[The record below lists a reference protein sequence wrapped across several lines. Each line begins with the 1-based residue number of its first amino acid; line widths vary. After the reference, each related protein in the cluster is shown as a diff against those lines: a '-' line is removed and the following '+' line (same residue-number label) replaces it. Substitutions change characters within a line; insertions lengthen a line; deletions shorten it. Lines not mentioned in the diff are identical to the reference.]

1 MRRHLQFVLTACFCL
16 LLISSVAFAQSGRKQ
31 KKADPLPPVQ
41 GVNQPEARTQPETT
55 VSPEDNDK
63 PKAEE
68 IKTRFQVMS
77 EMGDMGIP
85 NYFNDT
91 VRAACVHEL
100 KRQVRGLPASDSG
113 GNKNRSDALDIAK
126 NNDDVYVVLFDLQV
140 DRMGVSSNG
149 LELRFTVFEPKTGK
163 QVAFGTGM
171 PVQPSGFPQPP
182 IGATREQVQLEW
194 AARDAAQQIV
204 SRLKLRTGY

>member
-1 MRRHLQFVLTACFCL
+1 MRRHLQFIFAACLCVLVLGSLAL
-16 LLISSVAFAQSGRKQ
+16 AQSGRKQ

-41 GVNQPEARTQPETT
+41 GVNQPEARTQQEAT
-55 VSPEDNDK
+55 VAPEDSDK

-68 IKTRFQVMS
+68 LKTRFQVMS
-77 EMGDMGIP
+77 DMGDMGIP

-100 KRQVRGLPASDSG
+100 KRQVRNLPASDAG
-113 GNKNRSDALDIAK
+113 GNKNRKDAMDIAK
-126 NNDDVYVVLFDLQV
+126 NNDNVYVVLFELQV
-140 DRMGVSSNG
+140 DRMGMSSNG
-149 LELRFTVFEPKTGK
+149 LELRYTVYEPKTGK
-163 QVAFGTGM
+163 QVSFGTGM

-204 SRLKLRTGY
+204 SKLKLRTGY

>member
-1 MRRHLQFVLTACFCL
+1 MRRYLHFLLAACFCWL
-16 LLISSVAFAQSGRKQ
+16 LLGNSAAAQSGRKQ
-31 KKADPLPPVQ
+31 KKADPMPPVQ
-41 GVNQPEARTQPETT
+41 GVNQPEARTQQEAT
-55 VSPEDNDK
+55 VSPEDSEK

-68 IKTRFQVMS
+68 LKTRFQVMS

-85 NYFNDT
+85 TYFNDT

-100 KRQVRGLPASDSG
+100 KRVVRGLPANDSG
-113 GNKNRSDALDIAK
+113 GNKNRKDAMDVAK
-126 NNDDVYVVLFDLQV
+126 NNDNIYVVLFELQV
-140 DRMGVSSNG
+140 DRMGMSSSG
-149 LELRFTVFEPKTGK
+149 VELRYTVYEPKTGK

-171 PVQPSGFPQPP
+171 AVQPSGYPQPP

-194 AARDAAQQIV
+194 MARDAAQQIV

>member
-1 MRRHLQFVLTACFCL
+1 MRRYLQFLLAACFCL
-16 LLISSVAFAQSGRKQ
+16 LLSSIFTLAQSGRKQ

-41 GVNQPEARTQPETT
+41 GVNQPEARTQQEAT
-55 VSPEDNDK
+55 VAPEDSGQ

-68 IKTRFQVMS
+68 LKTRFQVMS

-126 NNDDVYVVLFDLQV
+126 NNDNVYVVLFDLQV
-140 DRMGVSSNG
+140 DRMGMSQNG
-149 LELRFTVFEPKTGK
+149 LELRYTVFEPKTGK

-171 PVQPSGFPQPP
+171 PVQPNGIPQPP
-182 IGATREQVQLEW
+182 IGATREQMQLEW

>member
-77 EMGDMGIP
+77 EMGDIGIP

>member
-1 MRRHLQFVLTACFCL
+1 MRRHLQFVFAVCFCL
-16 LLISSVAFAQSGRKQ
+16 LLSSTFTLAQSGRKQ

-41 GVNQPEARTQPETT
+41 GVNQPEARTQQEAT
-55 VSPEDNDK
+55 VAPDESDK
-63 PKAEE
+63 PKEE
-68 IKTRFQVMS
+68 LKTRFQVMS

-85 NYFNDT
+85 SYFNDT
-91 VRAACVHEL
+91 ARAACVHEL
-100 KRQVRGLPASDSG
+100 KRQVRGLLASDSG
-113 GNKNRSDALDIAK
+113 ANKNRKDAMDIAK
-126 NNDDVYVVLFDLQV
+126 NNDNVYVVLFDLQL
-140 DRMGVSSNG
+140 DRMGASSNG

-171 PVQPSGFPQPP
+171 PVQPSGYPQPP

>member
-1 MRRHLQFVLTACFCL
+1 MRRHLQFVLTACSCL
-16 LLISSVAFAQSGRKQ
+16 LLISSLAFAQSGRKQ

-41 GVNQPEARTQPETT
+41 GVNQPEARTQQETT
-55 VSPEDNDK
+55 VAPEESDK
-63 PKAEE
+63 PKEE
-68 IKTRFQVMS
+68 LKTRFQVMS

-126 NNDDVYVVLFDLQV
+126 NNDNVYVDLFDLQV

-149 LELRFTVFEPKTGK
+149 LELRYTVFEPKTGK

>member
-1 MRRHLQFVLTACFCL
+1 MRRHLQFVFVACFCL
-16 LLISSVAFAQSGRKQ
+16 VLISTFTLAQSGRKQ

-41 GVNQPEARTQPETT
+41 GVNQPEARTQQETT
-55 VSPEDNDK
+55 VAPEESDK
-63 PKAEE
+63 PKEE
-68 IKTRFQVMS
+68 LKTRFQIMS

-100 KRQVRGLPASDSG
+100 KRAVRGLPASDSG
-113 GNKNRSDALDIAK
+113 GNKNRKDAMDIAK
-126 NNDDVYVVLFDLQV
+126 NNDNVYVVLFDLQV
-140 DRMGVSSNG
+140 DRMGVSSSG
-149 LELRFTVFEPKTGK
+149 LELRYTVFEPKTGK

-194 AARDAAQQIV
+194 MARDAAQQIV